1 MVSKIAVVTGCFGF
15 IGNHLTIK
23 LLKDGWHVFGIDK
36 HTYVS
41 NFDQVTYISENF
53 PNKYK
58 FIEADISKIKRLPQ
72 CDVIF
77 NLAAESHVENS
88 FNNSSRFIRSNIDGV
103 RNLLEIVQC
112 TLSSYDKPLFVQMS
126 TDEVYGDIQEGSFD
140 EESELNPSNP
150 YAATKAS
157 ADLF

>member
-58 FIEADISKIKRLPQ
+58 FIEADISKIKRLP
-72 CDVIF
+72 
-77 NLAAESHVENS
+77 
-88 FNNSSRFIRSNIDGV
+88 
-103 RNLLEIVQC
+103 
-112 TLSSYDKPLFVQMS
+112 
-126 TDEVYGDIQEGSFD
+126 
-140 EESELNPSNP
+140 
-150 YAATKAS
+150 
-157 ADLF
+157 